1 MEFMVTFTS
10 RSGKIIAAVFI
21 LIFGGAAASTAATSG
36 LVDGLRGIGV
46 TAFLVTVVY
55 AAFWRP
61 RLIIRETGV
70 NVRNIVMTHE
80 IEWGAITRIDTKW
93 GLALFLGTKRINVWA
108 APAPSRYA
116 AMFASRD
123 QGQHLPEST
132 YLAGTVRPGDLVTSD
147 SGGAAALVRRHWER
161 RGDDRALVETRFSIP
176 MVIALSVSGAAAAA
190 ALLV

>member
-1 MEFMVTFTS
+1 MEFMTTFTS

-21 LIFGGAAASTAATSG
+21 VVFGGAAATTAATSG
-36 LVDGLRGIGV
+36 LVDGLRAIGV
-46 TAFLVTVVY
+46 TAFLTTAIY
-55 AAFWRP
+55 ATFWRP

-70 NVRNIVMTHE
+70 NVRNVVASHE

-93 GLALFLGTKRINVWA
+93 GLTLFLGKRRINVWA

-116 AMFASRD
+116 AMTASRD

-132 YLAGTVRPGDLVTSD
+132 YLAGTVRPGDLVNTD

-161 RGDDRALVETRFSIP
+161 RGDDRALVETRISIP
-176 MVIALSVSGAAAAA
+176 MVVALCVSGAAAAA
-190 ALLV
+190 TLIF

>member
-1 MEFMVTFTS
+1 MEFMTTFTS

-21 LIFGGAAASTAATSG
+21 VVFGSAAATTAATSG
-36 LVDGLRGIGV
+36 LVDGLRAIGV
-46 TAFLVTVVY
+46 TAFLATAIY

-70 NVRNIVMTHE
+70 NVRNLVASHE

-93 GLALFLGTKRINVWA
+93 GLTLFLGKRRINVWA

-116 AMFASRD
+116 AMTASRD

-132 YLAGTVRPGDLVTSD
+132 YLAGTVRPGDLVTTD

-161 RGDDRALVETRFSIP
+161 RGEDRALVETRISVP
-176 MVIALSVSGAAAAA
+176 MVVALSVSAAAATA
-190 ALLV
+190 ALIF